1 MDMFENFAVDI
12 GEFESA
18 TTHDSGSDLHKSI
31 YRDVGEA
38 GFGAAI
44 LETGDKLTRETGAM
58 EVDTDTDDGS
68 GVEHTVDAG
77 LGVVAHDKAAEL
89 QAGAQEAVSGI
100 VPELDFGVVVL
111 EVGSCCSAAEVAPF
125 ADNGVAEETV
135 VSLVAVANH
144 YHIIKFSTH
153 LAVGAESGGSVNLG
167 AHVHLAVSAG
177 GKRGADT

>member
-38 GFGAAI
+38 CFGAAI

-77 LGVVAHDKAAEL
+77 LGVVAHDKATE
-89 QAGAQEAVSGI
+89 
-100 VPELDFGVVVL
+100 L
-111 EVGSCCSAAEVAPF
+111 EVGTHEALLVIIPDTDLGVIVFEIAGIGAGADVTPLPYHGIAEIAIMGLI
-125 ADNGVAEETV
+125 AETEDNG
-135 VSLVAVANH
+135 
-144 YHIIKFSTH
+144 IIDFATH
-153 LAVGAESGGSVNLG
+153 LAERAERRTAIDLG
-167 AHVHLAVSAG
+167 THTYFGIIAEGERS
-177 GKRGADT
+177 T

>member
-89 QAGAQEAVSGI
+89 
-100 VPELDFGVVVL
+100 
-111 EVGSCCSAAEVAPF
+111 EVGTHEALLVIIPDTDLGVIVFEIAGICQTLQKILAGVPGALNLLRHIRGCAETE
-125 ADNGVAEETV
+125 DNG
-135 VSLVAVANH
+135 
-144 YHIIKFSTH
+144 IIDFATH
-153 LAVGAESGGSVNLG
+153 LAERAERRTAIDL
-167 AHVHLAVSAG
+167 
-177 GKRGADT
+177 

>member
-1 MDMFENFAVDI
+1 MNIHTYAY
-12 GEFESA
+12 
-18 TTHDSGSDLHKSI
+18 DSGSIEH
-31 YRDVGEA
+31 A
-38 GFGAAI
+38 
-44 LETGDKLTRETGAM
+44 
-58 EVDTDTDDGS
+58 VDT
-68 GVEHTVDAG
+68 G

-153 LAVGAESGGSVNLG
+153 LAVGTESSGSVNLG